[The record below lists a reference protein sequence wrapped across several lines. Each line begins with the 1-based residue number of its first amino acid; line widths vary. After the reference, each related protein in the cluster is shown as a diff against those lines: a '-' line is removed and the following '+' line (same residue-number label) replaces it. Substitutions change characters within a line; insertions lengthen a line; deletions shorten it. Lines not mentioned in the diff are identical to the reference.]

1 MNVLIVV
8 IQLLGSNLVDILK
21 GAAVQ
26 VCPRASTT
34 NGILFPHH
42 DPFERLRCQFQVEA
56 HWVVSAPR
64 NHASP
69 HFHVL
74 VMLHPSFSFSFG
86 DVELLES

>member
-34 NGILFPHH
+34 DRIIFLHH
-42 DPFERLRCQFQVEA
+42 DPLERLRRQFQVEA
-56 HWVVSAPR
+56 HWVVLAPR
-64 NHASP
+64 THAS

-74 VMLHPSFSFSFG
+74 VTLHPSFSFSIG